1 MLYPPRSFKVC
12 LKILIYFELTFLSGP
27 NCCLACVYPVLRTP
41 FTKMTVFSLLCV
53 PAWKCCVSLYL
64 GSVFCFTDL
73 YVYSYASTILFWLNF
88 YIKNDKN
95 LMKEV
100 EKDTNKLKPSWY
112 CLNQNQV
119 TLFELCGCTYTWI
132 FFNK

>member
-12 LKILIYFELTFLSGP
+12 LKILIYFELTFVSGP

-100 EKDTNKLKPSWY
+100 EKDTNKFLALIAFKAFLNLKNVYFFLLSEFDSWN
-112 CLNQNQV
+112 L
-119 TLFELCGCTYTWI
+119 
-132 FFNK
+132 